1 MVIDIT
7 VEDIENL
14 KTHCEA
20 RIKEVYAREDLT
32 LQEKADQARAFNVK
46 IENLLLVIT
55 DSKIVRDSG
64 SL

>member
-1 MVIDIT
+1 MNIDIT
-7 VEDIENL
+7 IQDIANL

-20 RIKEVYAREDLT
+20 RIKEVYSREDIT
-32 LQEKADQARAFNVK
+32 LQEKADLARPFNVK

>member
-7 VEDIENL
+7 VEDIANL
-14 KTHCEA
+14 KIHCEA
-20 RIKEVYAREDLT
+20 RVKEIYAREDLT
-32 LQEKADQARAFNVK
+32 LQEKADLARPFNVK

>member
-1 MVIDIT
+1 MTIDIT

-20 RIKEVYAREDLT
+20 RVKEIYAREDIT
-32 LQEKADQARAFNVK
+32 LQEKADLARPFNAK

>member
-1 MVIDIT
+1 MIIDIT
-7 VEDIENL
+7 VEDIANL

-20 RIKEVYAREDLT
+20 RVKEIYAREDIT
-32 LQEKADQARAFNVK
+32 LQEKADLARPFNVK

>member
-1 MVIDIT
+1 MIVTIT
-7 VEDIENL
+7 IKDIENL

-20 RIKEVYAREDLT
+20 RIKEIYTREDLT
-32 LQEKADQARAFNVK
+32 LQEKADLARPFNVK